1 MALRARRRYGSAA
14 NHGGPLVAA
23 GRVLGPWTNGLVAR
37 EGWTQGTHR
46 SAKEDETFCSPNA
59 PINRTD
65 RPSSLPTAFGR
76 LTSTDTSDWG
86 PTMSTAHSAAAHDH
100 PRRRR
105 LTLDVWRNPL
115 ARGADRTEATLLI
128 LAIGMWLLA
137 VPVLAAAGSVCWPD
151 VAAAATLVILTAAG
165 AWLAL
170 GALLGASWLIVRW
183 RLGRRRLADWDRD
196 WQRVEPRWSG
206 RRP

>member
-1 MALRARRRYGSAA
+1 
-14 NHGGPLVAA
+14 
-23 GRVLGPWTNGLVAR
+23 
-37 EGWTQGTHR
+37 
-46 SAKEDETFCSPNA
+46 
-59 PINRTD
+59 
-65 RPSSLPTAFGR
+65 
-76 LTSTDTSDWG
+76 
-86 PTMSTAHSAAAHDH
+86 MSTAHSAAAHDH

-115 ARGADRTEATLLI
+115 ARGVDRAEATLLI

-151 VAAAATLVILTAAG
+151 VAAAAADQQRTRSSAPAVLAADAVDFVFGEHGIPISGHVPVPARWVTPDGSERTGTVSATGGAKSGDTVQVWIDRSGNPTAAPITTTAAATLVILTAAG